1 MILHMTPRHDP
12 ACTPIPRAGRR
23 RLRAILF
30 GVLFALAADQVV
42 RLTLLRGDFLF
53 GVRVAPFDP
62 PLFSPLQFEAIA
74 RIRREI
80 VAGPDTTRVVMF
92 DPELGWT
99 HRPLA
104 HQGPERIDGSGA
116 RLSPRPEPPSLGQTA
131 PRRIAAFGCSFVH
144 GTEVGDGD
152 AWPHRVTME
161 SNGTIDVRN
170 FGVPGYGLDQS
181 FLRWRQLADGLAVD
195 DVWLG
200 FMPEAAARNVNCYRP
215 ALRPWSPTVAF
226 KPRFLVDERGDLQL
240 IPSPCRS
247 LTELVDLVDDS
258 ALFLERVGPRDAFV
272 GRIPSAFA
280 PHGSH
285 WSHWSATTR
294 LLLTLVARARPDAH
308 ALLAEPD
315 GEVARTTRAIGRA
328 MDREV
333 RARGARFAVVV
344 LPDREGLRIRRH
356 EGRATW
362 QAVVDAWRDAGITVH
377 DLSDHLDAEDA
388 TQWAR
393 GGHYSPR
400 GNALVAAAIA
410 SRLRT

>member
-1 MILHMTPRHDP
+1 M
-12 ACTPIPRAGRR
+12 
-23 RLRAILF
+23 
-30 GVLFALAADQVV
+30 FALAVDQVV
-42 RLTLLRGDFLF
+42 RLTLLRSDFLF

-80 VAGPDTTRVVMF
+80 VDGPDTTRAVMF

-99 HRPLA
+99 HRPGA
-104 HQGPERIDGSGA
+104 HQGQERIDGDGA
-116 RLSPRPEPPSLGQTA
+116 RLSPRPQPTTIDVTA
-131 PRRIAAFGCSFVH
+131 QRRIAAFGCSFVH

-152 AWPHRVTME
+152 AWPHRMTLD

-181 FLRWRQLADGLAVD
+181 YLRWRRLADGLTVD
-195 DVWLG
+195 EVWLG

-226 KPRFLVDERGDLQL
+226 KPRFSVDERGDLQL
-240 IPSPCRS
+240 VPSPCRS
-247 LTELVDLVDDS
+247 LPELVALIDDS
-258 ALFLERVGPRDAFV
+258 GLFLERIGTRDSFV
-272 GRIPSAFA
+272 GRVPSAFA

-308 ALLAEPD
+308 TMLAESD
-315 GEVARTTRAIGRA
+315 GEVARTTRAIGLA

-333 RARGARFAVVV
+333 RERGVRFTVVV
-344 LPDREGLRIRRH
+344 LPDREGLRLRRQ
-356 EGRATW
+356 EGRVSW
-362 QAVVDAWRDAGITVH
+362 QAVVDAWREAGITVH
-377 DLSDHLDAEDA
+377 DISDHLDAEDA
-388 TQWAR
+388 AQWAP
-393 GGHYSPR
+393 GGHYSAR

-410 SRLRT
+410 SRLRP